1 MDRVHLTQEALEA
14 LQPSTLPSAKSIDHD
29 EARRVRRK
37 LLGVL
42 IRMCR
47 LESERSLGECANF
60 MGAEPGLL
68 EDWEYG
74 ESEPSLPQL
83 ELLGRFFNGRAPQMG
98 GGALAEERALQ
109 EEYMLLRQRL
119 IGALLRVARET
130 SGKSIGELSA
140 SAGMES
146 EELAKYEFGEME
158 IPISSLTALAQA
170 LQLDMRYF
178 EASPQHS
185 RKLPQS
191 SRALE
196 LPDEAQSIWR
206 DFAAE
211 SGNLPFIRL
220 AMAFQHIARADL
232 HRIADALIAIIRANG
247 DAKGWSGSPT

>member
-1 MDRVHLTQEALEA
+1 MDRVYLTQEALEA
-14 LQPSTLPSAKSIDHD
+14 LQPSTLPSAKIIDHE
-29 EARRVRRK
+29 EARSIRRK

-47 LESERSLGECANF
+47 LEAERSLGECAEF
-60 MGAEPGLL
+60 MGAEPGLV

-83 ELLGRFFNGRAPQMG
+83 ELLGRFFNGRAIHRG
-98 GGALAEERALQ
+98 GGAPAEERALQ

-119 IGALLRVARET
+119 IGALLRAARET
-130 SGKSIGELSA
+130 SGKRLDELSA

-146 EELAKYEFGEME
+146 EQLAMFEFGEVK

-170 LQLDMRYF
+170 LQLDMHYF
-178 EASPQHS
+178 EASPQDARAQPHAS
-185 RKLPQS
+185 RV
-191 SRALE
+191 LE
-196 LPDEAQSIWR
+196 LPDEAQPNWR

-232 HRIADALIAIIRANG
+232 HRIADALVAIIRANG